1 MLIKKIITQ
10 EGISS
15 ISYNKL
21 PLKYQKFL
29 ICKTVEDEEMHL
41 FCMPPAVIFQPL
53 LPLFSY
59 PLFFHGDVL
68 QHFLYHHLQQLILNP
83 YYLGLPFGA
92 PLGTGTVMLY
102 SRSGAVLEKV
112 AMETMSSPMST

>member
-15 ISYNKL
+15 MSCNKL
-21 PLKYQKFL
+21 PLKYQSSSFVKL
-29 ICKTVEDEEMHL
+29 EDEEMHL
-41 FCMPPAVIFQPL
+41 CRLRRAVIFQPL
-53 LPLFSY
+53 LPLFSH
-59 PLFFHGDVL
+59 PLISHQGVL
-68 QHFLYHHLQQLILNP
+68 RHLLYHHFQHLLLHL
-83 YYLGLPFGA
+83 YYLGLPFRT